1 MTDVFSSSSEA
12 VFQRTVS
19 VSFSATRSHAGN
31 QIAETCQFITSNQFK
46 KVALQFPDDLLPD
59 AVRVSAEI
67 EKETK
72 AKTFILGDTSYG
84 SCCVDEVAAEHV
96 RADCIVHYGPSC
108 LSPCR
113 RLPLLYVFGK
123 RPIDV
128 QQCAAAF
135 RELYPDCQSHV
146 ILLYDVTYSHAIG
159 DLRTLLCDIY
169 PNVVVSL
176 LKTDHSCG
184 AELIQDSC
192 VDTDHIDSQDDRVI
206 LKFGRQFSVKAGQS
220 VDNYSMFYIGQE
232 GLTLTN
238 FMMTWNHCAFSSFN
252 PETHTGRVES
262 VKINKALMK
271 RYYAIERAKDA
282 SVVGILVGTLGVA
295 NYLTIIEQLK
305 DIIHKAGKKSYT
317 FAMGKI
323 NVPKLANFLEIDV
336 YVLVACPENSLL
348 DSSEFYRP
356 VVTPFEMEL
365 ACNKHREWTGEYVT
379 DFRDLLPGGSS
390 HVGFPQQD
398 QSAIEEETTDVSL
411 ITGALRTCSTTSSEI
426 MNGRSESSSL
436 VPRNQTFTVANTNTA
451 ASFLSGRSW
460 QGLEPKLG
468 QTPVVKAVEGRRG
481 IAIAYEEEGV
491 GNKDASTPLQKSLK

>member
-1 MTDVFSSSSEA
+1 MTDAFSSSSEA
-12 VFQRTVS
+12 VLQRTVNVPTVTS
-19 VSFSATRSHAGN
+19 HHAGN
-31 QIAETCQFITSNQFK
+31 LMQLYQIAETCHFVTSNQFK
-46 KVALQFPDDLLPD
+46 KVALQFPDELLPD
-59 AVRVSAEI
+59 AVRVSVEI
-67 EKETK
+67 ESETK

-113 RLPLLYVFGK
+113 RLPLLHVFGE

-135 RELYPDCQSHV
+135 KELYPDCQSHV
-146 ILLYDVTYSHAIG
+146 IILYDVTYSHAIG
-159 DLRTLLCDIY
+159 DLTTLLCDIY
-169 PNVVVSL
+169 PNVAVSL
-176 LKTDHSCG
+176 LKTDCSSG
-184 AELIQDSC
+184 AELIKDSC
-192 VDTDHIDSQDDRVI
+192 VESDHLDSQDGVI
-206 LKFGRQFSVKAGQS
+206 FKFGRQFSVKKGQS

-252 PETHTGRVES
+252 PETCTGRVES

-271 RYYAIERAKDA
+271 RYYGVERAKDA

-295 NYLTIIEQLK
+295 NYLTIIDQLK
-305 DIIHKAGKKSYT
+305 DILHKAGKKSYM

-365 ACNKHREWTGEYVT
+365 ACNKQREWTGEYVT

-390 HVGFPQQD
+390 HVVFPEPS
-398 QSAIEEETTDVSL
+398 QSVIEEEATDVSL
-411 ITGALRTCSTTSSEI
+411 ITGALRACSTTSSEI
-426 MNGRSESSSL
+426 NGTSESSL
-436 VPRNQTFTVANTNTA
+436 VLRNQTLTVANTNTA
-451 ASFLSGRSW
+451 ASFLAGRSW

-491 GNKDASTPLQKSLK
+491 GNKDALTSPQKS